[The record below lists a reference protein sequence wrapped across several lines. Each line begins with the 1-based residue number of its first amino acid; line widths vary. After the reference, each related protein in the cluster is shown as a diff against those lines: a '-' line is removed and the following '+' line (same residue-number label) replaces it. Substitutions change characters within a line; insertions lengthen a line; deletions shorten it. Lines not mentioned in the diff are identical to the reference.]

1 MKSNTKNKVVGFS
14 EAFYC
19 LPHNKMSEVKAAICD
34 EMGWGESTFNS
45 KRNGNRKLTNPE
57 SVLLKTLLSGFGIEF

>member
-19 LPHNKMSEVKAAICD
+19 LPHNKMSEVKIAICKD
-34 EMGWGESTFNS
+34 MGWCESTFNS
-45 KRNGNRKLTNPE
+45 KRNGTRKLTNPE
-57 SVLLKTLLSGFGIEF
+57 RVLLESIFAGFGIEL